1 MPSPIPPHMSRRS
14 RILTVVKSLLLTT
27 VLVVGTGIIIALIYR
42 YTFGR
47 NQALIFG
54 AIGIWIVLAYI
65 VIPRLHRRLT
75 KLYLPNY
82 YIGRTRTAEG
92 LLGDP
97 VNLAFIGKKRDLIK
111 AMERAGWTRADDL
124 NLRSTLKMITHSL
137 MRKSYPHAPV
147 SSLFLFSNKQ
157 SFAFQ
162 QEVGGNTSKR
172 HHIRFWRT
180 PRGWYLP
187 GGFKAD
193 WLAAATFDRSVGFSI
208 YTFQITHKIEA
219 NIDTER
225 DFVIRSL
232 RSASPAIQVEIHKHF
247 ASAYHDRNGGGDLIQ
262 TDGAMPFL
270 TLPDYSRT
278 EGL

>member
-1 MPSPIPPHMSRRS
+1 MANPQPPHVSRRTLTIIKS
-14 RILTVVKSLLLTT
+14 IGLTILLFFITFFV
-27 VLVVGTGIIIALIYR
+27 IELIYR

-47 NQALIFG
+47 NQSIVFG

-65 VIPRLHRRLT
+65 TIPRLHRRLT

-82 YIGRTRTAEG
+82 YIGRTRTGDG

-97 VNLAFIGKKRDLIK
+97 VNLAFIGKKKDVIR
-111 AMERAGWTRADDL
+111 AMEQAGWTKADKL
-124 NLRSTLKMITHSL
+124 SFRTALKMIVRSL
-137 MRKSYPHAPV
+137 TRKSYPNAPV
-147 SSLFLFSNKQ
+147 SSLFLFSNRQ

-162 QEVGGNTSKR
+162 QEVGGSTSKR

-187 GGFKAD
+187 GGFRAD
-193 WLAAATFDRSVGFSI
+193 WLAAATYDRSVGFSM

-225 DFVIRSL
+225 DYVIQTL
-232 RSASPAIQVEIHKHF
+232 RDADPTIDVDIHKHF

-262 TDGAMPFL
+262 TDGAMPFVSIYESQS
-270 TLPDYSRT
+270 DA
-278 EGL
+278 